1 MVSVVLI
8 LWEVKN
14 SGVGGENL
22 IIQLLWTTGLL
33 FARFYPYPPI
43 AIAWVLLQGNENVL
57 IASTKIPERK
67 GSISLFRF
75 YGQLPDCCS
84 QVLLSYLRSGWRK
97 WGRGVGLK

>member
-1 MVSVVLI
+1 MLMSHSRMVSVVLI

-43 AIAWVLLQGNENVL
+43 AIA
-57 IASTKIPERK
+57 
-67 GSISLFRF
+67 
-75 YGQLPDCCS
+75 
-84 QVLLSYLRSGWRK
+84 
-97 WGRGVGLK
+97 